1 MLIFIRVSRSQKPS
15 AGLDERQEHGL
26 SIARSL
32 SSTERCP
39 LTRIPYKET
48 VGSPKFPSY
57 PHGYMPWSQTPVVSR
72 ILAIAH
78 PGLLL
83 SDTLNR
89 VSFHLNLPRFILMTT
104 TIHISGLNTE
114 PASLLPPASDSRC
127 RVCLRIQLLTCR
139 LNFSQVGLSQY
150 SIGITHWVTLTNFIP
165 TYRDSQGLGFTL
177 ARATLC

>member
-1 MLIFIRVSRSQKPS
+1 
-15 AGLDERQEHGL
+15 
-26 SIARSL
+26 
-32 SSTERCP
+32 
-39 LTRIPYKET
+39 
-48 VGSPKFPSY
+48 
-57 PHGYMPWSQTPVVSR
+57 MPWSQTPVVSR

-139 LNFSQVGLSQY
+139 LNFSQVGLSRY
-150 SIGITHWVTLTNFIP
+150 STGITHWVTLTNFIP

-177 ARATLC
+177 ARRTIGYLAWSARNQAFERGPLNFPVMRRELDPIICFLLHAHFLL